1 MNCQYYNAVTSHS
14 LMFIAGTRKFS
25 KNVLFLIA
33 DTYFTPMLYIFISL
47 KILEVK
53 DYHTGS

>member
-14 LMFIAGTRKFS
+14 LCSLQEQENLAKMCFSRYMFHS
-25 KNVLFLIA
+25 NVVHVH
-33 DTYFTPMLYIFISL
+33 FISL